1 MKKNII
7 FTYVFIFVSL
17 IITAACKPNGN
28 NNSTDV
34 HNSMGEGLDTTHP
47 IDKASPPHSAYQSD
61 TSANADTLATKPA
74 GH

>member
-34 HNSMGEGLDTTHP
+34 HNSMGEGLDTTHL
-47 IDKASPPHSAYQSD
+47 INNDSVNAASPNAANTD
-61 TSANADTLATKPA
+61 TSNTKPK
-74 GH
+74 

>member
-1 MKKNII
+1 MKK
-7 FTYVFIFVSL
+7 S
-17 IITAACKPNGN
+17 IITTTLFILITIVYTTGCKPNGN

-47 IDKASPPHSAYQSD
+47 IDKASPPHSAYQPD

>member
-17 IITAACKPNGN
+17 IVTSACKPNGN

-34 HNSMGEGLDTTHP
+34 HNSMGEGLDTTHL
-47 IDKASPPHSAYQSD
+47 INNDSVNAASPNAANTD
-61 TSANADTLATKPA
+61 TSNTKPK
-74 GH
+74 